1 MPTHTTTLS
10 KSHFYARSFSLICL
24 SLDRRPAG
32 PWLGL
37 HYADIG
43 CFVAS
48 KRRQWSHFAAVIEYT
63 FRSSRRRRSTSRDAF
78 THTSVCIFRRF
89 CMAWNDCVFE
99 AVGFA
104 DGHAGVRGAT
114 YYRVHDGFW
123 HGE

>member
-43 CFVAS
+43 CFVAP
-48 KRRQWSHFAAVIEYT
+48 KRRQLVNRPVLVPGSVTIFG
-63 FRSSRRRRSTSRDAF
+63 RRRP
-78 THTSVCIFRRF
+78 
-89 CMAWNDCVFE
+89 
-99 AVGFA
+99 
-104 DGHAGVRGAT
+104 HAGARCADVYAGLCSAT
-114 YYRVHDGFW
+114 HYRVHDGFW
-123 HGE
+123 YGE